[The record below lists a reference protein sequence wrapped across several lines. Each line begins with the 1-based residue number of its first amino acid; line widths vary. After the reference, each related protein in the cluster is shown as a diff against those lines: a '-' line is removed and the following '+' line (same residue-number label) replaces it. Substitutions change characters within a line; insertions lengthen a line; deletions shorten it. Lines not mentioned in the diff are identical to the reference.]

1 MSSQAV
7 CCSTGP
13 RLTLADPRIAGER
26 HSGATRERTCFCTTA
41 VVHRQE
47 RWRGLSDHRRAAG
60 DGARLAQAH
69 RCGRCPRG
77 SYLLGLYL
85 GDGCLSLHRRG
96 VYRLRVS
103 LDASQPLVVSTC
115 SDAMAAV
122 ARGRRVGCLAGRGCL
137 VVNAYWKHW
146 PCLLPQHAPGR
157 KHSRRIAL
165 LGWQREILAEEPEAL
180 LRGFIHSDGSRTLNR
195 VGGSVYPRYE
205 FSNRSADILQIF
217 CQTCDNLGVHWTRPA
232 PTKVSIARRTDV
244 ARLDA
249 WGCAK
254 W

>member
-1 MSSQAV
+1 MRPESERASARRLSSIGK
-7 CCSTGP
+7 S
-13 RLTLADPRIAGER
+13 
-26 HSGATRERTCFCTTA
+26 
-41 VVHRQE
+41 
-47 RWRGLSDHRRAAG
+47 
-60 DGARLAQAH
+60 DGAVSRITGVPRETVRDWRRRTDADGALAA
-69 RCGRCPRG
+69 RDSRCPLCSRAPLNEEAYA
-77 SYLLGLYL
+77 YLLGLYL

-165 LGWQREILAEEPEAL
+165 LGWQRELLAEEPEAL

>member
-1 MSSQAV
+1 LNKEAY
-7 CCSTGP
+7 
-13 RLTLADPRIAGER
+13 A
-26 HSGATRERTCFCTTA
+26 
-41 VVHRQE
+41 
-47 RWRGLSDHRRAAG
+47 
-60 DGARLAQAH
+60 
-69 RCGRCPRG
+69 
-77 SYLLGLYL
+77 YLLGLYL

-103 LDASQPLVVSTC
+103 LGASHPLVVSTC

-146 PCLLPQHAPGR
+146 PCLLP
-157 KHSRRIAL
+157 
-165 LGWQREILAEEPEAL
+165 
-180 LRGFIHSDGSRTLNR
+180 
-195 VGGSVYPRYE
+195 
-205 FSNRSADILQIF
+205 
-217 CQTCDNLGVHWTRPA
+217 
-232 PTKVSIARRTDV
+232 IARRTDV